1 MVRASAPRNCGHH
14 CPWQVGS
21 VKSGWKVTSHVPTLM
36 GLGLGLRLGSGLGLG
51 LGLRLGI
58 GLVVGLGLVGLPRGH
73 LVLTPEHVAPLVH
86 QAVLLGKPA
95 RGQG

>member
-1 MVRASAPRNCGHH
+1 M
-14 CPWQVGS
+14 
-21 VKSGWKVTSHVPTLM
+21 KSGWKVTSHVPTLM

-51 LGLRLGI
+51 LGLRLGLGLGI
-58 GLVVGLGLVGLPRGH
+58 GLVVALGLVGLPRGH